1 MADSTNP
8 ARADFIPYYPAEDP
22 LVADHVTW
30 DKVRIQGI
38 PPSAPDRNS
47 NAQQDMADSRRQ
59 AAGVYKPTEEESA
72 HIEDLNEI
80 SMLEHPYHV
89 THWIRHCESDR
100 LDLTFDINRLIRYF
114 ICKNRKDIVERL
126 CGHDGADLARRDI
139 HDRSVIFY
147 ALWPYPDNNMLTYIV
162 SIFWDGDTL
171 KDLNHRDE
179 NNQTL
184 LDYAVK
190 LEGADA
196 AELLL
201 VMKPDTKPELKHNMD
216 LIRYFS
222 FVPDI
227 EVWGKATWIKV
238 LFTCEQLVGA
248 LPDHASGL
256 YLYSL
261 QAFSR
266 IPSSPSLPAAPGI
279 NYNITWLHFPWMP
292 GIVLFS
298 FLRRC
303 GRDGKRSI
311 DAAGTRFINI
321 PGNPYTDVSYI
332 SNLEAM
338 SDPQQCSG
346 RQVHIVFPYL
356 ALRRIG
362 YHFSQKKQI
371 KRMAARSADYFSN
384 SVLRPDRTLDEA
396 YFPSFSAESLETRD
410 WNQVVT
416 REFGG
421 EGRHPILN
429 VPNLWVWRLGRNILT
444 TYSASRSIFGFEH
457 EPTILMS
464 LMQSSHRPGIHI
476 GLLIALH
483 ISDFGNHQADGDFPP
498 PLDIFERSVARI
510 VQEVDAYIDPKKLSR
525 PNIKKEHAFMFRIA
539 DMREELVMIQ
549 HILGQQLEIVD
560 SIIEDFEN
568 RDPDIKELLGSYSD
582 LQNQESQNEGPE
594 RLIQDKKS
602 WEVFKNSSGT
612 IRRYQKRA
620 KKIDGDAERLEKR
633 IQDQLNLKRTHV
645 SIDDARTGL
654 LLSTAVIGF
663 TVVTVIF
670 APLAFMTALFALP
683 IDILV
688 RNQVSSDGTSGNSG
702 TAEAAEPT
710 ATYTTRYVATWFA
723 VAEVASLAITILLVG
738 LGLWRLGAT
747 DIIFDVAR
755 GDHPEEIEIRRQS
768 FMSSEDDESD
778 GAESLVVPTGRWNRA
793 ANRLRRRIRRKSTSN
808 EV

>member
-72 HIEDLNEI
+72 HSKSLFHGKHRLNELWALTNTKVEDLNEI

-292 GIVLFS
+292 VRTPIAPRETSITSIRESCFS
-298 FLRRC
+298 
-303 GRDGKRSI
+303 
-311 DAAGTRFINI
+311 
-321 PGNPYTDVSYI
+321 
-332 SNLEAM
+332 
-338 SDPQQCSG
+338 
-346 RQVHIVFPYL
+346 
-356 ALRRIG
+356 
-362 YHFSQKKQI
+362 
-371 KRMAARSADYFSN
+371 
-384 SVLRPDRTLDEA
+384 
-396 YFPSFSAESLETRD
+396 
-410 WNQVVT
+410 
-416 REFGG
+416 
-421 EGRHPILN
+421 
-429 VPNLWVWRLGRNILT
+429 
-444 TYSASRSIFGFEH
+444 
-457 EPTILMS
+457 
-464 LMQSSHRPGIHI
+464 
-476 GLLIALH
+476 
-483 ISDFGNHQADGDFPP
+483 
-498 PLDIFERSVARI
+498 
-510 VQEVDAYIDPKKLSR
+510 
-525 PNIKKEHAFMFRIA
+525 
-539 DMREELVMIQ
+539 
-549 HILGQQLEIVD
+549 
-560 SIIEDFEN
+560 
-568 RDPDIKELLGSYSD
+568 
-582 LQNQESQNEGPE
+582 
-594 RLIQDKKS
+594 
-602 WEVFKNSSGT
+602 
-612 IRRYQKRA
+612 
-620 KKIDGDAERLEKR
+620 
-633 IQDQLNLKRTHV
+633 
-645 SIDDARTGL
+645 
-654 LLSTAVIGF
+654 
-663 TVVTVIF
+663 
-670 APLAFMTALFALP
+670 
-683 IDILV
+683 
-688 RNQVSSDGTSGNSG
+688 
-702 TAEAAEPT
+702 
-710 ATYTTRYVATWFA
+710 
-723 VAEVASLAITILLVG
+723 
-738 LGLWRLGAT
+738 
-747 DIIFDVAR
+747 
-755 GDHPEEIEIRRQS
+755 
-768 FMSSEDDESD
+768 
-778 GAESLVVPTGRWNRA
+778 
-793 ANRLRRRIRRKSTSN
+793 
-808 EV
+808 